1 MFTKITFY
9 ISEEDQLNI
18 ERVKERHPG
27 WSPAVI
33 FRRALGVYANN
44 LEKPAP
50 QLPSARRSARQ
61 DVEALFGPQI

>member
-9 ISEEDQLNI
+9 ISEEDQRNI

-44 LEKPAP
+44 LEKPVPLSVNAT
-50 QLPSARRSARQ
+50 RSAQQ
-61 DVEALFGPQI
+61 DIADLFGP

>member
-18 ERVKERHPG
+18 ERVKEWHPG

-44 LEKPAP
+44 LERPVPLAVDAP
-50 QLPSARRSARQ
+50 RSAQQ
-61 DVEALFGPQI
+61 DIADLFGP

>member
-33 FRRALGVYANN
+33 FRRALGVYDNN
-44 LEKPAP
+44 LEWPAI
-50 QLPSARRSARQ
+50 L
-61 DVEALFGPQI
+61 

>member
-44 LEKPAP
+44 LEKPVPLSVNAT
-50 QLPSARRSARQ
+50 RSVQQ
-61 DVEALFGPQI
+61 DIADLFGP

>member
-44 LEKPAP
+44 LEKPVPPPINAT
-50 QLPSARRSARQ
+50 RSVQQ
-61 DVEALFGPQI
+61 DINELLGL